1 MQILSTPINYLK
13 GVGPIR
19 ADLLN
24 KELNIFTYKDLLEHY
39 PFRYIDKTKIYNIS
53 ELHDGMP
60 YVQLKGCL
68 IRLEEKGQRRSKRL
82 IGYFKD
88 ETGIVELVWFK
99 GVKWIKSGVKLNTE
113 YIVFG
118 KPSLYS
124 NKLNIAHPEMDLV
137 EDKERFSTALEPV
150 YHSTDKLNQKGINSR
165 VISKLV
171 KELLPLVEGNIE
183 ETLSKSLIEKL
194 RLPNNEKAFFDI
206 HQPINKKSLIRA
218 QKRFKFE
225 EFFFLQLHL
234 LKTKITRF
242 DKLSGYNLKTL
253 SSGFNDFYNKYIPFD
268 LTNAQ
273 KRVLREIRND
283 VRSNHQMNRLLQG
296 DVGSGKTLVALL
308 SMLMSTDNGYQ
319 SCLMAPTEILAIQ
332 HYNTISEYLNH
343 QDLKIGLLTGSTS
356 SKERKLLHQ
365 ELKDGLIDILIGTHA
380 LLEDK
385 VKFKNLA
392 FVVIDE
398 QHKFG
403 VAQRAKLWKKNKYP
417 PHILIMT
424 ATPIPRTLSMTLY
437 GDIDISIIDELPPG
451 RKLVK
456 TVWKNDSS
464 RLSIISFMKEQ
475 ISFGRQIYIV
485 FPLIKES
492 EKLDYKDLIEGYN
505 SIQREFPEPDFQVSV
520 VHGRMTAEDKD
531 YEMKRFVEGITDIM
545 VATTVIEVGVNIS
558 NATVMIIESAERFG
572 LSQLHQLR
580 GRVGRGSDQS
590 YCILMSGNKLSNEA
604 KIRLKTMVSTNDGFQ
619 ISEVDLKL
627 RGPGDIMG
635 TKQSG
640 MLNFKIADILK
651 DSKILDFA
659 RKQVK
664 ILLQEDEKLEKI
676 ENINIARTYR
686 PYARE
691 RMNWSKIS

>member
-24 KELNIFTYKDLLEHY
+24 KELHIFTYKDLLEHY

-53 ELHDGMP
+53 ELYDGMP
-60 YVQLKGCL
+60 YIQLKGCL
-68 IRLEEKGQRRSKRL
+68 IRFEEKGQRRSKRL
-82 IGYFKD
+82 IGHFKD
-88 ETGIVELVWFK
+88 NTGIVELVWFK
-99 GVKWIKSGVKLNTE
+99 GIKWIKSGIKLNTE

-124 NKLNIAHPEMDLV
+124 NKLNIAHPEMDLL

-165 VISKLV
+165 VIAKLV
-171 KELLPLVEGNIE
+171 KELLSLVEGHIE
-183 ETLSKSLIEKL
+183 ETLSKSLIDKL
-194 RLPNNEKAFFDI
+194 RLPNNEQAFFDI
-206 HQPINKKSLIRA
+206 HQPRNKRSLIRA

-308 SMLMSTDNGYQ
+308 SMLMSIDNGYQ
-319 SCLMAPTEILAIQ
+319 SCLMVPTEILANQ
-332 HYNTISEYLNH
+332 HYNTCSEYLSH

-356 SKERKLLHQ
+356 NKERKLLHQ
-365 ELKDGLIDILIGTHA
+365 DLKDGSIDILIGTHA

-392 FVVIDE
+392 LVVIDE

-437 GDIDISIIDELPPG
+437 GDIDVSIIDELPPG
-451 RKLVK
+451 RKSIK

-464 RLSIISFMKEQ
+464 RLRVISFMKEQ
-475 ISFGRQIYIV
+475 ISLGRQIYIV

-505 SIQREFPEPDFQVSV
+505 TIQREFPEPDFQVSV

-531 YEMKRFVEGITDIM
+531 YEMKRFVEGVTDIM

-580 GRVGRGSDQS
+580 GRVGRGADQS
-590 YCILMSGNKLSNEA
+590 YCILMSGDKLSNEA

-640 MLNFKIADILK
+640 ILNFKIADILK

-659 RKQVK
+659 RKEVK
-664 ILLQEDEKLEKI
+664 ILLKEDEKLEKI
-676 ENINIARTYR
+676 DNINIARTYR

>member
-1 MQILSTPINYLK
+1 
-13 GVGPIR
+13 
-19 ADLLN
+19 
-24 KELNIFTYKDLLEHY
+24 
-39 PFRYIDKTKIYNIS
+39 
-53 ELHDGMP
+53 
-60 YVQLKGCL
+60 
-68 IRLEEKGQRRSKRL
+68 
-82 IGYFKD
+82 
-88 ETGIVELVWFK
+88 
-99 GVKWIKSGVKLNTE
+99 
-113 YIVFG
+113 
-118 KPSLYS
+118 
-124 NKLNIAHPEMDLV
+124 
-137 EDKERFSTALEPV
+137 
-150 YHSTDKLNQKGINSR
+150 
-165 VISKLV
+165 
-171 KELLPLVEGNIE
+171 
-183 ETLSKSLIEKL
+183 
-194 RLPNNEKAFFDI
+194 
-206 HQPINKKSLIRA
+206 
-218 QKRFKFE
+218 
-225 EFFFLQLHL
+225 
-234 LKTKITRF
+234 
-242 DKLSGYNLKTL
+242 
-253 SSGFNDFYNKYIPFD
+253 
-268 LTNAQ
+268 
-273 KRVLREIRND
+273 
-283 VRSNHQMNRLLQG
+283 
-296 DVGSGKTLVALL
+296 
-308 SMLMSTDNGYQ
+308 
-319 SCLMAPTEILAIQ
+319 
-332 HYNTISEYLNH
+332 
-343 QDLKIGLLTGSTS
+343 
-356 SKERKLLHQ
+356 
-365 ELKDGLIDILIGTHA
+365 
-380 LLEDK
+380 
-385 VKFKNLA
+385 
-392 FVVIDE
+392 
-398 QHKFG
+398 
-403 VAQRAKLWKKNKYP
+403 
-417 PHILIMT
+417 
-424 ATPIPRTLSMTLY
+424 
-437 GDIDISIIDELPPG
+437 LPPG
-451 RKLVK
+451 RKLVN

-659 RKQVK
+659 RKEVK